1 MIEWGAGVLQ
11 TVETVEERGLSEAE
25 VTASRERNGANVLV
39 TRKRRSFF
47 RELLGN
53 FGDPIIR
60 VLLIALAVNI
70 IVLFREINWFETG
83 GILLAVFL
91 STFVST
97 VSEWGSARA
106 FERLREG
113 SGTLCRVRRAGQTVE
128 IPAEELVVGDIM
140 LLGAGEMVQA
150 DARLLSGEIAV
161 DQSALN
167 GEGAEVTKYPGGRGN
182 WDLASPGAVFRGSLV
197 SSGAACVRVARVGG
211 ETLYGSLASELQ
223 EDTRESPLK
232 LRLAHLA
239 GQISRIGYIMAALV
253 AVAYL
258 FNAFFLSAGF
268 DRAEI
273 LARLVNGR
281 FVFTTL
287 MHVVTLV
294 ITVIVV
300 AVPEGLPMMITVVL
314 SSNMKR
320 MLKNGVLVRK
330 MVGIETA
337 GSMNILFTDKTGTLT
352 EGKMSVLGV
361 LSGDCVLYKT
371 PRALTASPALA
382 HALSTCVMGNS
393 DSAMTDKGAVGG
405 NATDRACLSFFYD
418 ETVTPPAVRARLP
431 FSSERK
437 YAATVT
443 ASGILCKGAPEV
455 LLPRVVSRLTA
466 DGSIRLMGAKERQ
479 KFEYELHRCASQ
491 GERLLLLCRS
501 DAGSGD
507 TATLP
512 PLTLLGAVILRD
524 RVRREAPDAVGR
536 LHRAGVRVVMVTGD
550 AKETAVAIARESG
563 IYCGVEGSVL
573 GGEELAALSDEEL
586 SARLDRLAVV
596 YRALPGDKSRLVR
609 AAQMRGLV
617 AGMTGDGVNDAPS
630 LKLADVGFAMGSGT
644 DIAREA
650 GDIVILDD
658 NIASIART
666 VLYGRT
672 IFKSIRKFITFQLTM
687 NLCAVGVSLFGQFI
701 GIESPVTI
709 LQMLWVNIIMDTLGG
724 LAFAGEPPLAMYMHE
739 KPKKREEKILSG
751 AMVHQIA
758 VTGTY
763 TLAVCAWFLASP
775 WTARTFHRATS
786 EVYFLTLFFALFIFC
801 GIANCFAARSERM
814 NLFSAIGRNKPFLFI
829 MTFILGVQ
837 LAMLYFGGELFR
849 TVPPAPLDLARIAL
863 LAVTVIPVDFIRR
876 CFFRLHRR
884 REE

>member
-1 MIEWGAGVLQ
+1 MQ
-11 TVETVEERGLSEAE
+11 TVGTVEERGLGEAE
-25 VTASRERNGANVLV
+25 VAASREKYGANVLV
-39 TRKRRSFF
+39 MRKRRSFF

-60 VLLIALAVNI
+60 VLLIALAVNV

-128 IPAEELVVGDIM
+128 IPAEELVVGDVM

-197 SSGAACVRVARVGG
+197 SSGAACVRVARVGAD
-211 ETLYGSLASELQ
+211 TLYGSLATELQ
-223 EDTRESPLK
+223 AEVRESPLK

-253 AVAYL
+253 ALAYL
-258 FNAFFLSAGF
+258 FNAFVLSAGF

-273 LARLVNGR
+273 LLRLTDGR
-281 FVFTTL
+281 YVFKTL

-352 EGKMSVLGV
+352 EGKMSVIGV
-361 LSGDCVLYKT
+361 VSGDTVLYKT
-371 PRALTASPALA
+371 PRALTTSPALL
-382 HALSTCVMGNS
+382 HALTACVMGNS
-393 DSAMTDKGAVGG
+393 DSAMTEAGPVGG
-405 NATDRACLSFFYD
+405 NATDRACLSFFFD
-418 ETVTPPAVRARLP
+418 PAMTLPQVRGRLP

-437 YAATVT
+437 YAATAT
-443 ASGILCKGAPEV
+443 ADGILCKGAPEV
-455 LLPRVVSRLTA
+455 LLPRVVSRMTA
-466 DGSIRLMGAKERQ
+466 DGSVRPMSQRDKQR
-479 KFEYELHRCASQ
+479 FEYELHKSAVR
-491 GERLLLLCRS
+491 GERLLLLCRG
-501 DAGSGD
+501 DAGFGD
-507 TATLP
+507 LAALP

-524 RVRREAPDAVGR
+524 RVRKEAPDAVGQLR
-536 LHRAGVRVVMVTGD
+536 RAGVRVVMVTGD
-550 AKETAVAIARESG
+550 ARETAVAIARESG
-563 IYCGVEGSVL
+563 IFCEGEGTVL
-573 GGEELAALSDEEL
+573 GGDELAALTDEEL
-586 SARLDRLAVV
+586 SDRLGHLAVV

-724 LAFAGEPPLAMYMHE
+724 LAFAGEPPLAMYMRE
-739 KPKKREEKILSG
+739 KPKKREERILSG

-758 VTGTY
+758 VTGSY
-763 TLAVCAWFLASP
+763 TLGVCAWYLASP
-775 WTARTFHRATS
+775 TTAQIFHRDTS

-814 NLFSAIGRNKPFLFI
+814 NLFSSIGRNKPFMFI
-829 MTFILGVQ
+829 MSFILCVQ

-849 TVPPAPLDLARIAL
+849 TVPPSAGDLALVAL
-863 LAVTVIPVDFIRR
+863 LAMTVLPVDFIRR

-884 REE
+884 EDR